1 MPGSVHAYD
10 IVVEGSGGLKALG
23 LLEDS
28 SGAGNGIHA
37 DAPERLALGYLTDRL
52 PTFVTAAAGLADLR
66 FAHTSCRKPHGS
78 GPDALAWLDEVISD
92 ERLDPVNRP
101 QHLFLTGDQIYADDV
116 AACLL
121 PMLSGL
127 SQDLLGF
134 DETVPVRPPQGSPDV
149 AAFAHSKDLP
159 AMRRARL
166 VIEGA
171 KLSTTDGS
179 SHLLGFGEFAAM
191 YLAAWSPRVW
201 RPLATR
207 AELFRTVPEADR
219 ARLLLTDHEGYYR
232 REEHASSDADAVS
245 KWSEADAELTRDK
258 DGGTDEQRAAVAEF
272 RAGVP
277 RVARVLANTSTMMIF
292 DDHEITDDWYLS
304 APWRTRVLVAP
315 LGRAII
321 RNGLMA
327 YTVFQA
333 TGNDP
338 AQWRDPT
345 TAPTD
350 YQAGTAYPMGS
361 VVRHAGETYWAPTA
375 IAANG
380 KAPGADGAAW
390 RLIAGPSLIAS
401 IRTLIADGAAP
412 VVAHTD
418 ELDRLLGLNSPTAT
432 PKVSFHYTLDGVRHR
447 VVVLDTRTRRT
458 YGSATRHAPPK
469 LLGDSMKAMLPE
481 GPLADGRELLVL
493 VSPAPLLIP
502 RIFDTLMQP
511 ALASVFDV
519 KAHILGTERYDPGN
533 PTPPSL
539 VGSEQADL
547 EGWGANE
554 PAFHEFVRHLATYT
568 RVVAIGGDVHFASSM
583 ACDVWTRTGGAAAA
597 SRILQCT
604 ASAAKNQ
611 WPATIRAIIRGQRS
625 AQRLLKGEA
634 LERLGWDGD
643 HGVVLPAAA
652 HIRPGRRARL
662 MHKPT
667 YVPAGGLAHRHHPR
681 RRQARRRGPAD
692 RSAARRADQP
702 GDRAPPWSRRWRRWN
717 SGSRDQVLASYAAVA
732 AAHQQL
738 LASPSDPVRL
748 LVFGNNLGIVSFTRE
763 QRRGV
768 RGDARDL
775 LASRRRHD
783 RGRLHPPFPGPG
795 QVGRGSP
802 ADPGRGRLSADAR
815 ADGRAR
821 QPVPEVRELD
831 EGARRL
837 GGADLRRPR
846 DGPADPR
853 GPRPGRHGGGASRPS
868 VGRHQGHAS
877 PTSWPPRTS
886 MPPPSCRRCPP
897 SRRWSTPA

>member
-1 MPGSVHAYD
+1 MDLPFLLAGPIVRRVDSSGATFWLTFSEQVTVTAKVWQGDQISTGPGQVQSGAFTVAESTPTSSASFGSKLHIVTVTATPGQGSLLVPGSIHAYD

-28 SGAGNGIHA
+28 SASGNGIHA
-37 DAPERLALGYLTDRL
+37 DAPERLALGYLPDRL
-52 PTFVTAAAGLADLR
+52 PTFVTAAAGLGDLR

-78 GPDALAWLDEVISD
+78 GPDALAWLDDVIED

-121 PMLSGL
+121 PMLQGL
-127 SQDLLGF
+127 ARDLLGF
-134 DETVPVRPPQGSPDV
+134 DETVPIRPPQGSPDV

-171 KLSTTDGS
+171 KFSTTDGS

-207 AELFRTVPEADR
+207 AALFTTVPEADR
-219 ARLLLTDHEGYYR
+219 ERLLLTDHEGYYR
-232 REEHASSDADAVS
+232 REERASSDPDAVS
-245 KWSEADAELTRDK
+245 KWSDADAERTRDK
-258 DGGTDEQRAAVAEF
+258 DGGTDEQRAAVAQF
-272 RAGVP
+272 IASVP

-338 AQWRDPT
+338 TQWRDPT

-350 YQAGTAYPMGS
+350 HQAGTAYPMGS
-361 VVRHAGETYWAPTA
+361 VVRHSGETYWAPTA
-375 IAANG
+375 IPANG
-380 KAPGADGAAW
+380 KAPGTDGAAW
-390 RLIAGPSLIAS
+390 RLIAGPSVIAS

-432 PKVSFHYTLDGVRHR
+432 PKVSYHYTLDGVRHR

-481 GPLADGRELLVL
+481 GPLADGRELLIL

-502 RIFDTLMQP
+502 RIFDSLMQP
-511 ALASVFDV
+511 AMASVSDV
-519 KAHILGTERYDPGN
+519 KAHIMGTERYDPGN

-554 PAFHEFVRHLATYT
+554 PAFNEFVRHLGTYT

-583 ACDVWTRTGGAAAA
+583 ACDVWTKAGGAAAA

-625 AQRLLKGEA
+625 AQRLLKGETV
-634 LERLGWDGD
+634 ERLGWDGD
-643 HGVVLPAAA
+643 HGIVLPPAA

-662 MHKPT
+662 MRKPT
-667 YVPAGGLAHRHHPR
+667 SVPAGGWPTGTTL
-681 RRQARRRGPAD
+681 D
-692 RSAARRADQP
+692 AAKPVDVFLRIAVLRDERASLGIGAPVVP
-702 GDRAPPWSRRWRRWN
+702 GLTTWN
-717 SGSRDQVLASYAAVA
+717 SGSPDQVLASYAAVA

-748 LVFGNNLGIVSFTRE
+748 LVFGNNLGIVSFTASSAGE
-763 QRRGV
+763 YQATHAIYSPV
-768 RGDARDL
+768 GD
-775 LASRRRHD
+775 
-783 RGRLHPPFPGPG
+783 GTT
-795 QVGRGSP
+795 
-802 ADPGRGRLSADAR
+802 
-815 ADGRAR
+815 
-821 QPVPEVRELD
+821 
-831 EGARRL
+831 
-837 GGADLRRPR
+837 GADFTHHSLDLARSAAGAP
-846 DGPADPR
+846 PALVA
-853 GPRPGRHGGGASRPS
+853 GG
-868 VGRHQGHAS
+868 
-877 PTSWPPRTS
+877 
-886 MPPPSCRRCPP
+886 
-897 SRRWSTPA
+897 